1 MALKLG
7 LLGGSFD
14 PVHNGHLIV
23 ARSIAER
30 RNLDS
35 IVFLPS
41 ATPPHKKRTA
51 QADAHHRAAMVNL
64 AIADEPRFE
73 LSRFDLDREGPT
85 YTIETVEYFKKRS
98 ANSNQPS
105 GVDLFWI
112 IGADW
117 ISEIASWHRA
127 GELIDACNIVTASRA
142 GCAAPDWESLRNQ
155 LNESRV
161 EKIRAGV
168 VETPVI
174 EISSTMIRDRV
185 ANRQS
190 IRYLVP
196 ESVRQYIGEQGLYA
210 SGL

>member
-1 MALKLG
+1 MARKLG

-30 RNLDS
+30 FDLDA

-41 ATPPHKKRTA
+41 ATPPHKERAA
-51 QADAHHRAAMVNL
+51 QADAQHRAAMVKL
-64 AIADEPRFE
+64 AIQGEPGFE
-73 LSRFDLDREGPT
+73 FHSFDLDREGPS
-85 YTIETVEYFKKRS
+85 YTIETLEYFAKFS
-98 ANSNQPS
+98 AGNDQR
-105 GVDLFWI
+105 VATDLFWI

-117 ISEIASWHRA
+117 ISDIVSWHRA
-127 GELIDACNIVTASRA
+127 GDLIDACQIVTASRA
-142 GCAAPDWESLRNQ
+142 GCVAPDWNLLQRQ
-155 LNESRV
+155 FGDDRV

-174 EISSTMIRDRV
+174 EISSTTVRDRIR
-185 ANRQS
+185 NRQS

-196 ESVRQYIGEQGLYA
+196 ESVRQYIAEQGLYA
-210 SGL
+210 G